1 MKSPWL
7 VAFSV
12 TLISMMELLDVTIVN
27 VAIPSLMGSFGASV
41 DEISWVSTSY
51 IVANVVILPASGWLS
66 AWFGR
71 RNYYLV
77 SSILFVLAS
86 LGCAMSTELWQLV
99 AFRIIQGLA
108 GGGLL
113 GISQAIIYD
122 VFPKEKVSTGLA
134 LYGVGV
140 MMGPTLGPS
149 VGGYL
154 IDEFSWHWIFL
165 INLPIGAVAILLSW
179 LCVHD
184 SINEKRPQSIDYIG
198 FALLALGVGSLQIML
213 ERGEHW
219 DWLESDL
226 TIACLL
232 LGSFG
237 LLAFFWWEQRVA
249 TPIVNM
255 ALFRNREFLMGSICA
270 FCVGFGLYSTLFMV
284 PLLLQTLLEQSAYQS
299 GMVIFPGALAS
310 AVSTLVIG
318 KLSQENKVD
327 ERLFVSIGILIYGY
341 AMYLHTQFTLQSS
354 PDTLYWPLIIR
365 GLGLGMIF
373 VPLTNLAMRQLP
385 AQLISVG
392 SGVLNLMRQ
401 LGGSVGIA
409 IAATLL
415 TRFSWARYR
424 QLSEHV
430 TESSIIASGWDV
442 ARYDPRV
449 LSLGTSDPAQ
459 AQALLVLVNTREQA
473 QMLGFSM
480 LFGLLGAVMLIGVPM
495 VLLMRN
501 PKRIAQP
508 EQEALPC
515 SNNSRE
521 STQA

>member
-7 VAFSV
+7 VALTV

-27 VAIPSLMGSFGASV
+27 VAIPSLMGSYGASV
-41 DEISWVSTSY
+41 DEISWVSTGY

-71 RNYYLV
+71 RAYYLV
-77 SSILFVLAS
+77 SSAVFVVAS
-86 LGCAMSTELWQLV
+86 LGCALSVELWQMVLCRV
-99 AFRIIQGLA
+99 IQGLA

-122 VFPKEKVSTGLA
+122 VFPKEKVSAGMA
-134 LYGVGV
+134 VYGVGV

-154 IDEFSWHWIFL
+154 IDAFSWHWIFL
-165 INLPIGAVAILLSW
+165 INLPIGAVALLLAW
-179 LCVHD
+179 LCVDD
-184 SINEKRPQSIDYIG
+184 SRHERRPQSIDYLG
-198 FALLALGVGSLQIML
+198 FTLLALGVGSLQILL

-226 TIACLL
+226 TVLCLVL
-232 LGSFG
+232 SGLGLIGFCY
-237 LLAFFWWEQRVA
+237 WERRVA
-249 TPIVNM
+249 NPIVNLS
-255 ALFRNREFLMGSICA
+255 LFANREFLLGSICA

-299 GMVIFPGALAS
+299 GLVIFPGALAS

-318 KLSQENKVD
+318 KLSQENRID
-327 ERLFVSIGILIYGY
+327 ERVFICLGILIYGY
-341 AMYLHTQFTLQSS
+341 AMYLHTQFTLQSN
-354 PDTLYWPLIIR
+354 PDTLFWPLVIR
-365 GLGLGMIF
+365 GFGLGMIF

-385 AQLISVG
+385 QGLISVG

-415 TRFSWARYR
+415 TRFSWSRYR

-430 TESSIIASGWDV
+430 DENRLLAGGWEV
-442 ARYDPRV
+442 ANLDPRR
-449 LSLGTSDPAQ
+449 LSTDLLDPGQ
-459 AQALLVLVNTREQA
+459 ANTLLAFLEARDQA

-480 LFGLLGAVMLIGVPM
+480 LFGLLGAVMLVGVPM
-495 VLLMRN
+495 VLMMRN
-501 PKRIAQP
+501 PRTPKPQP
-508 EQEALPC
+508 AK
-515 SNNSRE
+515 E
-521 STQA
+521 SATCPDTAPESA

>member
-7 VAFSV
+7 VALTV

-27 VAIPSLMGSFGASV
+27 VAIPSLMGSYGASV
-41 DEISWVSTSY
+41 DEISWVSTGY

-71 RNYYLV
+71 RAYYLV
-77 SSILFVLAS
+77 SSAVFVVAS
-86 LGCAMSTELWQLV
+86 LGCALSVELWQMVLCRV
-99 AFRIIQGLA
+99 VQGLA

-122 VFPKEKVSTGLA
+122 VFPKEKVSAGMA
-134 LYGVGV
+134 VYGVGV

-154 IDEFSWHWIFL
+154 IDAFSWHWIFL
-165 INLPIGAVAILLSW
+165 INLPIGALALLLAW
-179 LCVHD
+179 LCVDD
-184 SINEKRPQSIDYIG
+184 SRHEQRPQSIDYLG
-198 FALLALGVGSLQIML
+198 FILLALGVGSLQILL

-226 TIACLL
+226 TVLCLVL
-232 LGSFG
+232 SALGLVGFCY
-237 LLAFFWWEQRVA
+237 WERRVA
-249 TPIVNM
+249 NPIVNLS
-255 ALFRNREFLMGSICA
+255 LFANREFLLGSICA

-299 GMVIFPGALAS
+299 GLVIFPGALAS

-318 KLSQENKVD
+318 KLSQENRID
-327 ERLFVSIGILIYGY
+327 ERVFICLGILIYGY
-341 AMYLHTQFTLQSS
+341 AMYLHTQFTLQSN
-354 PDTLYWPLIIR
+354 PDTLFWPLVIR
-365 GLGLGMIF
+365 GFGLGMIF

-385 AQLISVG
+385 QGLISVG

-415 TRFSWARYR
+415 TRFSWSRYR

-430 TESSIIASGWDV
+430 DETRLLAGGWEIANL
-442 ARYDPRV
+442 DPRR
-449 LSLGTSDPAQ
+449 LSTDLLDPGQ
-459 AQALLVLVNTREQA
+459 ANTLLAFLEARDQA

-480 LFGLLGAVMLIGVPM
+480 LFGLLGAVMLVGVPM
-495 VLLMRN
+495 VLMMRN
-501 PKRIAQP
+501 PRTPKPQP
-508 EQEALPC
+508 AK
-515 SNNSRE
+515 E
-521 STQA
+521 SATCPDTAPESA

>member
-1 MKSPWL
+1 MTSPWL
-7 VAFSV
+7 VAVTV
-12 TLISMMELLDVTIVN
+12 TLISMMERLDVTIVY

-41 DEISWVSTSY
+41 DEISWISTGY

-71 RNYYLV
+71 RRYYLV
-77 SSILFVLAS
+77 SSALFVLAS
-86 LGCAMSTELWQLV
+86 LGCAVSQELWQLV
-99 AFRIIQGLA
+99 LWRVIQGLA

-122 VFPKEKVSTGLA
+122 VFPKEKVSSGMA

-165 INLPIGAVAILLSW
+165 INLPIGALALLLAW
-179 LCVHD
+179 LCVGD
-184 SINEKRPQSIDYIG
+184 SPNERRPQSIDYLG
-198 FALLALGVGSLQIML
+198 FLLLAVGVGSLQILL

-226 TIACLL
+226 SLLCLALAL
-232 LGSFG
+232 LGLVGFCY
-237 LLAFFWWEQRVA
+237 WERRVSN
-249 TPIVNM
+249 PIVNL
-255 ALFRNREFLMGSICA
+255 ALFNNREFLLGSVCA

-299 GMVIFPGALAS
+299 GLVIFPGALAS

-318 KLSQENKVD
+318 KLSQENRID
-327 ERLFVSIGILIYGY
+327 ERYFICVGILVYGY
-341 AMYLHTQFTLQSS
+341 AMYLHTQFTLQSN

-365 GLGLGMIF
+365 GFGLGMIF

-385 AQLISVG
+385 VQLISVG

-424 QLSEHV
+424 QLAEHV
-430 TESSIIASGWDV
+430 DENRLVTSGWDL
-442 ARYDPRV
+442 ASLDPRR
-449 LSLGTSDPAQ
+449 LSTELLGADQ
-459 AQALLVLVNTREQA
+459 ANALLAFVQAREQA

-480 LFGLLGAVMLIGVPM
+480 LFGLLGAVMLVGVPM

-501 PKRIAQP
+501 PRQHKPSLAK
-508 EQEALPC
+508 ESATC
-515 SNNSRE
+515 SDNAHE
-521 STQA
+521 SA

>member
-7 VAFSV
+7 VAFTV
-12 TLISMMELLDVTIVN
+12 TLISMMELLDITIVN
-27 VAIPSLMGSFGASV
+27 VAIPSLMGAYGASV
-41 DEISWVSTSY
+41 DEISWVSTGY
-51 IVANVVILPASGWLS
+51 IVANVVILPTSGWLS

-71 RNYYLV
+71 RAYYLA
-77 SSILFVLAS
+77 SSALFVLAS
-86 LGCAMSTELWQLV
+86 LGCALSAELWQMVLC
-99 AFRIIQGLA
+99 RIIQGLA

-154 IDEFSWHWIFL
+154 IDTFSWHWIFL
-165 INLPIGAVAILLSW
+165 INLPIGAIAILLAW
-179 LCVHD
+179 LCVDD
-184 SINEKRPQSIDYIG
+184 SANERRPQHIDYLG
-198 FALLALGVGSLQIML
+198 FVLLAVGVGSVQILL

-219 DWLESDL
+219 DWLESGRGL
-226 TIACLL
+226 LCLALSVIGL
-232 LGSFG
+232 LGFCY
-237 LLAFFWWEQRVA
+237 WERRVA
-249 TPIVNM
+249 NPIVNL
-255 ALFRNREFLMGSICA
+255 ALFANRDFLLGSICA

-299 GMVIFPGALAS
+299 GLVIFPGALAS

-318 KLSQENKVD
+318 KLSQDNRID
-327 ERLFVSIGILIYGY
+327 ERAFICLGILVYGY
-341 AMYLHTQFTLQSS
+341 AMYLHTQFTLQST

-385 AQLISVG
+385 AELISVG

-415 TRFSWARYR
+415 TRFSWRSYR

-430 TESSIIASGWDV
+430 DEHSLLTSGWDR
-442 ARYDPRV
+442 AALEPWRLSTELLDP
-449 LSLGTSDPAQ
+449 LQ
-459 AQALLVLVNTREQA
+459 ATALLAFIEARAQA

-480 LFGLLGAVMLIGVPM
+480 LFALLGSVMLLGVPM
-495 VLLMRN
+495 VLLMRKA
-501 PKRIAQP
+501 PSQP
-508 EQEALPC
+508 VQESATCPDDP
-515 SNNSRE
+515 RE
-521 STQA
+521 PA

>member
-7 VAFSV
+7 VALTV

-27 VAIPSLMGSFGASV
+27 VAIPSLMGSYGASV
-41 DEISWVSTSY
+41 DEISWVSTGY

-71 RNYYLV
+71 RAYYLV
-77 SSILFVLAS
+77 SSAVFVVAS
-86 LGCAMSTELWQLV
+86 LGCALSVELWQMVLCRV
-99 AFRIIQGLA
+99 VQGLA

-122 VFPKEKVSTGLA
+122 VFPKEKVSAGMA
-134 LYGVGV
+134 VYGVGV

-154 IDEFSWHWIFL
+154 IDAFSWHWIFL
-165 INLPIGAVAILLSW
+165 INLPIGAVALLLAW
-179 LCVHD
+179 LCVDD
-184 SINEKRPQSIDYIG
+184 SRHERRPQSIDYLG
-198 FALLALGVGSLQIML
+198 FTLLALGVGSLQILL

-226 TIACLL
+226 TVLCLVL
-232 LGSFG
+232 SALGLVGFCY
-237 LLAFFWWEQRVA
+237 WERRVA
-249 TPIVNM
+249 NPIVNLS
-255 ALFRNREFLMGSICA
+255 LFANREFLLGSICA

-299 GMVIFPGALAS
+299 GLVIFPGALAS

-318 KLSQENKVD
+318 KLSQENRID
-327 ERLFVSIGILIYGY
+327 ERVFICLGILIYGY
-341 AMYLHTQFTLQSS
+341 AMYLHTQFTLQSN
-354 PDTLYWPLIIR
+354 PDTLFWPLVIR
-365 GLGLGMIF
+365 GFGLGMIF

-385 AQLISVG
+385 QGLISVG

-415 TRFSWARYR
+415 TRFSWSRYR

-430 TESSIIASGWDV
+430 DETRLLAGGWEV
-442 ARYDPRV
+442 ANLDPRR
-449 LSLGTSDPAQ
+449 LSTDLLDPGQ
-459 AQALLVLVNTREQA
+459 ANTLLAFLEARDQA

-480 LFGLLGAVMLIGVPM
+480 LFGLLGAVMLVGVPM
-495 VLLMRN
+495 VLMMRN
-501 PKRIAQP
+501 PRTPKPQP
-508 EQEALPC
+508 AK
-515 SNNSRE
+515 E
-521 STQA
+521 SATCPDTAPESA

>member
-7 VAFSV
+7 VALTV

-27 VAIPSLMGSFGASV
+27 VAIPSLMGSYGASV
-41 DEISWVSTSY
+41 DEISWVSTGY

-71 RNYYLV
+71 RAYYLV
-77 SSILFVLAS
+77 SSAVFVVAS
-86 LGCAMSTELWQLV
+86 LGCALSVELWQMVLCRV
-99 AFRIIQGLA
+99 VQGLA

-122 VFPKEKVSTGLA
+122 VFPKEKVSAGMA
-134 LYGVGV
+134 VYGVGV

-154 IDEFSWHWIFL
+154 IDAFSWHWIFL
-165 INLPIGAVAILLSW
+165 INLPIGALALLLAW
-179 LCVHD
+179 LCVDD
-184 SINEKRPQSIDYIG
+184 SRHERRPQSIDYLG
-198 FALLALGVGSLQIML
+198 FILLALGVGSLQILL

-226 TIACLL
+226 TVLCLL
-232 LGSFG
+232 LSGFG
-237 LLAFFWWEQRVA
+237 LAGFCYWERRVA
-249 TPIVNM
+249 NPIVNLS
-255 ALFRNREFLMGSICA
+255 LFAHREFLLGSVCA

-299 GMVIFPGALAS
+299 GLVIFPGALAS

-318 KLSQENKVD
+318 KLSQENRID
-327 ERLFVSIGILIYGY
+327 ERVFICLGILIYGY
-341 AMYLHTQFTLQSS
+341 AMYLHTQFTLQSN
-354 PDTLYWPLIIR
+354 PDTLFWPLVIR
-365 GLGLGMIF
+365 GFGLGMIF

-385 AQLISVG
+385 QGLISVG

-415 TRFSWARYR
+415 TRFSWSRYR

-430 TESSIIASGWDV
+430 DETRLLAGGWEV
-442 ARYDPRV
+442 ANLDPRR
-449 LSLGTSDPAQ
+449 LSTDLLDPGQ
-459 AQALLVLVNTREQA
+459 ANTLLAFLEARDQA

-480 LFGLLGAVMLIGVPM
+480 LFGLLGAVMLVGVPM
-495 VLLMRN
+495 VLMMRN
-501 PKRIAQP
+501 PRTPKPQP
-508 EQEALPC
+508 AKESATCPDTAL
-515 SNNSRE
+515 E
-521 STQA
+521 SA

>member
-7 VAFSV
+7 VALTV

-27 VAIPSLMGSFGASV
+27 VAIPSLMGSYGASV
-41 DEISWVSTSY
+41 DEISWVSTGY

-71 RNYYLV
+71 RAYYLV
-77 SSILFVLAS
+77 SSAVFVVAS
-86 LGCAMSTELWQLV
+86 LGCALSVELWQMVLCRV
-99 AFRIIQGLA
+99 VQGLA

-122 VFPKEKVSTGLA
+122 VFPKEKVSAGMA
-134 LYGVGV
+134 VYGVGV

-154 IDEFSWHWIFL
+154 IDAFSWHWIFL
-165 INLPIGAVAILLSW
+165 INLPIGALALLLAW
-179 LCVHD
+179 LCVDD
-184 SINEKRPQSIDYIG
+184 SRHERRPQSIDYLG
-198 FALLALGVGSLQIML
+198 FILLALGVGSLQILL

-226 TIACLL
+226 TVLCLVL
-232 LGSFG
+232 SALGLVGFCY
-237 LLAFFWWEQRVA
+237 WERRVA
-249 TPIVNM
+249 NPIVNLS
-255 ALFRNREFLMGSICA
+255 LFANREFLLGSICA

-299 GMVIFPGALAS
+299 GLVIFPGALAS

-318 KLSQENKVD
+318 KLSQENRID
-327 ERLFVSIGILIYGY
+327 ERVFICLGILIYGY
-341 AMYLHTQFTLQSS
+341 AMYLHTQFTLQSN
-354 PDTLYWPLIIR
+354 PDTLFWPLVIR
-365 GLGLGMIF
+365 GFGLGMIF

-385 AQLISVG
+385 QGLISVG

-415 TRFSWARYR
+415 TRFSWSRYR

-430 TESSIIASGWDV
+430 DETRLLAGGWEV
-442 ARYDPRV
+442 ANLDPRR
-449 LSLGTSDPAQ
+449 LSTDLLDPGQ
-459 AQALLVLVNTREQA
+459 ANTLLAFLEARDQA

-480 LFGLLGAVMLIGVPM
+480 LFGLLGAVMLVGVPM
-495 VLLMRN
+495 VLMMRN
-501 PKRIAQP
+501 PRTPKPQP
-508 EQEALPC
+508 AKESATCPDTAL
-515 SNNSRE
+515 E
-521 STQA
+521 SA

>member
-41 DEISWVSTSY
+41 DEISWVSTGY

-71 RNYYLV
+71 RRYYLG
-77 SSILFVLAS
+77 SSLVFVAAS
-86 LGCAMSTELWQLV
+86 LGCALATELWQLV
-99 AFRIIQGLA
+99 ACRIVQGLA

-122 VFPKEKVSTGLA
+122 VFAKDKVSTGLA

-154 IDEFSWHWIFL
+154 IDTYSWHWIFL
-165 INLPIGAVAILLSW
+165 INLPIGAFAILLCW

-184 SINEKRPQSIDYIG
+184 SANERRPQHIDYLG
-198 FALLALGVGSLQIML
+198 FALLALGVGSLQVLL

-226 TIACLL
+226 TLLCLL
-232 LGSFG
+232 LASLG
-237 LLAFFWWEQRVA
+237 LAGFCYWERRAA
-249 TPIVNM
+249 TPIVDL
-255 ALFRNREFLMGSICA
+255 ALFRNREFFMGSVCA

-284 PLLLQTLLEQSAYQS
+284 PLLLQTLLAQSAYQA

-318 KLSQENKVD
+318 KLSQENKID
-327 ERLFVSIGILIYGY
+327 ERVFVSIGIVIYAY

-385 AQLISVG
+385 PALVAVG

-409 IAATLL
+409 VAVSLL
-415 TRFSWARYR
+415 ERGAWARYR
-424 QLSEHV
+424 QLSEQV
-430 TESSIIASGWDV
+430 SEATLGNSAWQSPPLDSANP
-442 ARYDPRV
+442 RFDP
-449 LSLGTSDPAQ
+449 LLL
-459 AQALLVLVNTREQA
+459 ALRETQNQA
-473 QMLGFSM
+473 QMLGFSQ
-480 LFGLLGAVMLIGVPM
+480 LFGLLGAVMLVGVPM

-501 PKRIAQP
+501 RKPIVPP
-508 EQEALPC
+508 EQEG
-515 SNNSRE
+515 
-521 STQA
+521 